1 VTPLE
6 RRCRWLLRAYPAWYR
21 RERSGEMLGTLLEAS
36 PPGRTWPSFRDA
48 RALVIG
54 GLRIRGWTWLLSM
67 LWAGAGVVITGYLFY
82 VTTKP
87 FSWADVTSGIEVQI
101 VVVLAQVAWLAL
113 PLPVLIAGF
122 IRLRGRRPAN
132 WLRAAAWAGAWI
144 AGAALMAQASAWGH
158 YPEGSCPNS
167 YQNSMVCPIPSPA
180 VVSWGELSICAA
192 WLVLGAV
199 MTWILAV
206 PARRSEVPSA
216 SSRASGKA
224 SRRPAGARD
233 LRT

>member
-1 VTPLE
+1 MSALE

-21 RERSGEMLGTLLEAS
+21 RRRGEEMLGTLLEAS
-36 PPGRTWPSFRDA
+36 PPGRKWPSFRDA

-54 GLRIRGWTWLLSM
+54 GLRVRGWTWSLSM
-67 LWAGAGVVITGYLFY
+67 VWVAAGAVITGYYFY
-82 VTTKP
+82 VTTSP
-87 FSWADVTSGIEVQI
+87 FESADIIGTGFIGFSAGPAAVQI
-101 VVVLAQVAWLAL
+101 TAVLASVAWVAL

-122 IRLRGRRPAN
+122 IRLRGWRAAN

-144 AGAALMAQASAWGH
+144 AGAALLLLARAWGDS
-158 YPEGSCPNS
+158 PEN
-167 YQNSMVCPIPSPA
+167 
-180 VVSWGELSICAA
+180 VVSWGELPICAA

-206 PARRSEVPSA
+206 PGSHSDVPST

-224 SRRPAGARD
+224 SRRPADAGD
-233 LRT
+233 FQT